1 MEAYERQ
8 FASLRQCCSGTA
20 SDLSSFEAKTLSI
33 LKRLE
38 DGGGRDGG
46 SGSLGW
52 GGDTKSEGGAELA
65 ADQRAREQARF
76 DTNRIVAILKEHE
89 QILMDGFDNKLAAAA
104 ACPETPPVDNTT
116 TAAIPATPFET
127 GLPSFCALKLIL
139 KQIVLQQTPF

>member
-38 DGGGRDGG
+38 EGGVRGLGTGG
-46 SGSLGW
+46 SRLQG
-52 GGDTKSEGGAELA
+52 KPEGGEAAGGA

-89 QILMDGFDNKLAAAA
+89 QILMDGFDRKLP
-104 ACPETPPVDNTT
+104 ACAESPPPVITSTVSPTIDTST
-116 TAAIPATPFET
+116 IDT
-127 GLPSFCALKLIL
+127 GLFYC
-139 KQIVLQQTPF
+139 VLRLHIS